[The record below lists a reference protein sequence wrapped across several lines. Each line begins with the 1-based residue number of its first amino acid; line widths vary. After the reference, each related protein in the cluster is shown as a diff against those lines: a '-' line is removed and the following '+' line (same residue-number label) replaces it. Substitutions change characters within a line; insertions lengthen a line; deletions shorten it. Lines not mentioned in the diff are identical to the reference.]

1 MFKRIFFMLSLL
13 VFVICGQTGYAYGTN
28 VALNDTITADGFEKS
43 FNAVD
48 AGDLSY
54 VKLSK
59 VEQTKA
65 EEPGEISW
73 FYCYGNENFQT
84 ANGMYSPYIIL
95 GIDKSNRIRLLSV
108 YVNSQEDM
116 EASWKLLMTEMRI
129 ALATLGEDKQEDGSN
144 ATFAMLDALKTGMG
158 TYWNFK
164 NNRRFIL
171 TRNFISAETHQGV
184 MLSVQAEE
192 Q

>member
-59 VEQTKA
+59 VEQ
-65 EEPGEISW
+65 
-73 FYCYGNENFQT
+73 
-84 ANGMYSPYIIL
+84 
-95 GIDKSNRIRLLSV
+95 RLKNQAK
-108 YVNSQEDM
+108 YHGFIAM
-116 EASWKLLMTEMRI
+116 GMRI
-129 ALATLGEDKQEDGSN
+129 FRPPMEC
-144 ATFAMLDALKTGMG
+144 
-158 TYWNFK
+158 
-164 NNRRFIL
+164 IL
-171 TRNFISAETHQGV
+171 HILFWGLISLIE
-184 MLSVQAEE
+184 
-192 Q
+192 

>member
-28 VALNDTITADGFEKS
+28 VALNDTITAD
-43 FNAVD
+43 

-73 FYCYGNENFQT
+73 FYCYGNEKFQT
-84 ANGMYSPYIIL
+84 ANGIYSPYIIL

-108 YVNSQEDM
+108 YVDSQEDM